1 MDERELRKEI
11 IGGARRVV
19 TKVGSSLLVSL
30 GVGLN
35 KAFISDL
42 AEGLAGLK
50 KEGIEIVMVSSGAIA
65 AGMERLGLTKRPRSI
80 SDLQAA
86 AAIGQSSLMHV
97 YEEAFA
103 PWGLKVAQV
112 LITHDDMRDR
122 KRYINARNTLLTLLE
137 LGIIPIIN
145 ENDSVVVEEIK
156 FGDNDL
162 LAALVTSLVDADLLL
177 ILTDTPGLYSDKP
190 DQGGRPISLVH
201 KVTKKVEEMAQGT
214 QTEIGTGGMF
224 SKVEAA
230 KVAAR
235 CGVPTVVTSGRNK
248 NVFGSIVAGELMGT
262 LFLPGGQRLKGRKQ
276 WIGFTLRPKGRLTL
290 DQGAYEAVMKRGK
303 SLLPS
308 GIVAVEGNFGR
319 GDLVSCLNPRK
330 EECARGL
337 VNYDSHELTTIM
349 RCKSSQIEELLG
361 YKYTDEVIHRD
372 NLVVLEEAS

>member
-11 IGGARRVV
+11 MGGVRRVV
-19 TKVGSSLLVSL
+19 AKVGSSLLVSL

-35 KAFISDL
+35 KAFISQMAGEL
-42 AEGLAGLK
+42 VGLK
-50 KEGIEIVMVSSGAIA
+50 KEGVEIVMVSSGAIA
-65 AGMERLGLTKRPRSI
+65 AGMERLGLTRRPKNI
-80 SDLQAA
+80 SELQAA

-122 KRYINARNTLLTLLE
+122 KRYINARNTLLTLLD

-177 ILTDTPGLYSDKP
+177 ILTDTPGLYSGKP
-190 DQGGRPISLVH
+190 EQGGRLISLVK
-201 KVTKKVEEMAQGT
+201 KVTKKVEAVAQGT
-214 QTEIGTGGMF
+214 RTEIGTGGMF

-230 KVAAR
+230 KLAAR
-235 CGVPTVVTSGRNK
+235 CGVPTVVASGRDQ
-248 NVFGSIVAGELMGT
+248 NVFGRIFKGEPAGT
-262 LFLPGGQRLKGRKQ
+262 LFLTGGQKLTGRKQ
-276 WIGFTLRPKGRLTL
+276 WIGFTLRPKGRLVL
-290 DQGAYEAVMKRGK
+290 DKGAHEAVMKGGK

-308 GIVAVEGNFGR
+308 GIVAVEGTFGR

-330 EECARGL
+330 KEFARGL
-337 VNYDSHELTTIM
+337 VNYDSRELTKIM
-349 RCKSSQIEELLG
+349 RRKSSQIGEVLG

-372 NLVVLEEAS
+372 NLVIL

>member
-1 MDERELRKEI
+1 M
-11 IGGARRVV
+11 
-19 TKVGSSLLVSL
+19 
-30 GVGLN
+30 
-35 KAFISDL
+35 
-42 AEGLAGLK
+42 
-50 KEGIEIVMVSSGAIA
+50 
-65 AGMERLGLTKRPRSI
+65 
-80 SDLQAA
+80 QAA

-103 PWGLKVAQV
+103 PWGRKVAQV

-145 ENDSVVVEEIK
+145 ENDSVVVEIK

-190 DQGGRPISLVH
+190 DQGGKLISLVP

-230 KVAAR
+230 KLAAR
-235 CGVPTVVTSGRNK
+235 CGVPTVVANGRGE
-248 NVFGSIVAGELMGT
+248 NVIGRIFEGESRGT
-262 LFLPGGQRLKGRKQ
+262 LFLSGGQKLKGRKQ
-276 WIGFTLRPKGRLTL
+276 WIGFTLRPKGRLVL
-290 DQGAYEAVMKRGK
+290 DKGAHEAVMKGGK

-319 GDLVSCLNPRK
+319 
-330 EECARGL
+330 
-337 VNYDSHELTTIM
+337 
-349 RCKSSQIEELLG
+349 
-361 YKYTDEVIHRD
+361 
-372 NLVVLEEAS
+372 

>member
-11 IGGARRVV
+11 IGGVRRVV
-19 TKVGSSLLVSL
+19 AKVGSSLLVSL

-35 KAFISDL
+35 KTFISQ
-42 AEGLAGLK
+42 LAGELAVLK
-50 KEGIEIVMVSSGAIA
+50 KEGMEIIMVSSGAIA
-65 AGMERLGLTKRPRSI
+65 AGMERLGLTKRPKSI
-80 SDLQAA
+80 SELQAA

-103 PWGLKVAQV
+103 SWGLKVAQV

-122 KRYINARNTLLTLLE
+122 KRYINARNTLLTLLD

-190 DQGGRPISLVH
+190 DQGGKFISLVK
-201 KVTKKVEEMAQGT
+201 KVTKKVEAMAHGT
-214 QTEIGTGGMF
+214 QTEIGAGGMF

-230 KVAAR
+230 KLAAR
-235 CGVPTVVTSGRNK
+235 CGVPTVVTGGKEQNVLGRI
-248 NVFGSIVAGELMGT
+248 FEGEPTGT
-262 LFLPGGQRLKGRKQ
+262 LFLSGGQRLKGRKR
-276 WIGFTLRPKGRLTL
+276 WIGFTLRPKGRLVL
-290 DQGAYEAVMKRGK
+290 DKGAHEAVMKGGK

-319 GDLVSCLNPRK
+319 GDLVSCLNIRK
-330 EECARGL
+330 KEFARGL
-337 VNYDSHELTTIM
+337 VNYDSHELTKIM
-349 RCKSSQIEELLG
+349 RRKSSQIEEVLG

-372 NLVVLEEAS
+372 NLVIL